1 MFKHSKATQMW
12 LQDLNS
18 WKKNQQKILRDKII
32 NMWLFS
38 YCFLLQSSEIAKT
51 NNELVSLSY
60 LLTQKHNSKAQAWHC
75 ATYTAEFMSG
85 KNLLFFHCLTI
96 FSFSYLVNMQ

>member
-38 YCFLLQSSEIAKT
+38 YCHYNAVK
-51 NNELVSLSY
+51 
-60 LLTQKHNSKAQAWHC
+60 
-75 ATYTAEFMSG
+75 
-85 KNLLFFHCLTI
+85 
-96 FSFSYLVNMQ
+96 